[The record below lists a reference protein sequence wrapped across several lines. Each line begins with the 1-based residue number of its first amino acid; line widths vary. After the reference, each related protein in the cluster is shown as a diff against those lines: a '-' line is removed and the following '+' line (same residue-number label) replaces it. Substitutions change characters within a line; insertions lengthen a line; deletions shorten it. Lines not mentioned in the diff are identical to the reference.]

1 MAEQIMIP
9 IYVALVKA
17 GRRTLDQV
25 PANLRGAVE
34 MTLNEPAE

>member
-9 IYVALVKA
+9 VYVALVKA

-25 PANLRGAVE
+25 HANLRDAVE
-34 MTLNEPAE
+34 TTLNEPAE